1 MFRRKTGSSLCPSC
15 RKLNSV
21 DAPVCMYCGRK
32 NPGLWGYG
40 PAVGRLL
47 GDLNFARVV
56 TGVSI
61 AAYVA
66 SLLLNPRAAMHLSN
80 PLDLLAPGGAALDAL
95 GMTGAY
101 AWARGRWWT
110 LFTAIYLHGSLLH
123 ILFNL
128 LWINQL
134 APAVEELYGRSRLI
148 LIFTAAGVLG
158 FVASNWIGIAFTIGA
173 SGSIFG
179 LLGSEQFRPRR
190 WLRWRVPDS
199 NGSRPRRGPARR
211 FDASTRGNC
220 RHSPH
225 RPQLRPRPLD
235 RVRALIS
242 RHLGLTESKG
252 IPAETTEC
260 DVTWCDTAKRKT
272 REKIRLDRSA
282 IAAARKYR
290 E

>member
-1 MFRRKTGSSLCPSC
+1 MEGPRMFRRKTGSSLCPSC

-80 PLDLLAPGGAALDAL
+80 PLDLLAPGGAALDAV

-148 LIFTAAGVLG
+148 LIFTAAGVVG

-179 LLGSEQFRPRR
+179 LLGAMVAYGR
-190 WLRWRVPDS
+190 
-199 NGSRPRRGPARR
+199 RRGGTFGVAILRQYGQWALVLFVLGFLMAGVNNFAHAGGFVGGYLTAMALGHAEGQREGSTIQLAATAAILLTALSFALALWTAFAR
-211 FDASTRGNC
+211 
-220 RHSPH
+220 
-225 RPQLRPRPLD
+225 
-235 RVRALIS
+235 
-242 RHLGLTESKG
+242 
-252 IPAETTEC
+252 
-260 DVTWCDTAKRKT
+260 
-272 REKIRLDRSA
+272 
-282 IAAARKYR
+282 
-290 E
+290 